1 MGTITA
7 RKRKDGSVGY
17 MARVRVM
24 RDGATYHETETF
36 DRRPAATAWMKK
48 RERELAIPGAIA
60 GAVAI
65 DPTLAKAIERYTEES
80 IKEIGR
86 TKAQVLKTIKNYD
99 IANRP
104 CSTIKSKDIIEFLQ
118 SLTGKPQTVG
128 NYASHLAAI
137 FAIARPMWDY
147 RLDEQEM
154 KDAIK
159 VARRMGIISRSVQR
173 NRRPTLEELDQL
185 LGHFIERR
193 KKAPQAMPMHKV
205 ILFALFSTRRQEE
218 ITRIEWKD
226 FQKEHRRILVR
237 DMKHPGEKIGND
249 MWVDLPDEA
258 IQIMESMPRSK
269 SEIFP
274 YSTDATTA
282 NFTRACRLLGIE
294 DLHFHDLRHEGISRL
309 FEMGLNIPHVAAVS
323 GHRSWVSLKR
333 YAHIR
338 ETGDKYA
345 GWGGLQLGVD
355 TK

>member
-86 TKAQVLKTIKNYD
+86 TKAQVLRTIKNYD
-99 IANRP
+99 IAKRP

>member
-65 DPTLAKAIERYTEES
+65 DPTLAKAIERYTEDS

-99 IANRP
+99 IANMP
-104 CSTIKSKDIIEFLQ
+104 CSTIKSRDIIEFLQ

-193 KKAPQAMPMHKV
+193 KKVPQAMPMHKV
-205 ILFALFSTRRQEE
+205 IVFALFSTRRQEE
-218 ITRIEWKD
+218 ITRIGWKD

-249 MWVDLPDEA
+249 LWVDLPDEA
-258 IQIMESMPRSK
+258 IRIMESMPRSK
-269 SEIFP
+269 TEIFP
-274 YSTDATTA
+274 YSTDAITA
-282 NFTRACRLLGIE
+282 NFTRACRLLDIE

-309 FEMGLNIPHVAAVS
+309 FEMGRNIPHVAAVS

-333 YAHIR
+333 YTHIR

-345 GWGGLQLGVD
+345 GWAGLQLAAE
-355 TK
+355 TR